1 MLRVFLAREHT
12 RAMARGRY
20 TICSAV
26 STARVMVMVRR
37 LSRTSLVHLVVI
49 LGLSLA
55 GSSLPA
61 RAQGLQDAAPGG
73 PTSEKVPPILKNVRY
88 EQRLDNQVPLN
99 LAFRDETGKAVRL
112 SDYFDQHKPVVLI
125 LAYYRCPML
134 CSQVLAGATNAFRQL
149 PFRIGQQFNVLT
161 VSFDSRE
168 TPPLAASTKRTY
180 INSYGHPEASSG
192 WHFLT
197 GKQPEIEALTQA
209 VGFHYAWD
217 SQTQQFAH
225 ATGIVVLTPKGKIA
239 QYFYG
244 IDYPVQDLRLA
255 LVQSSQEK
263 IGSLADE
270 VLLYCCK
277 YDPNSGRYTAIIGRV
292 LQIAGAFTLLVLGG
306 VLYMLFYL
314 DRKKRL
320 ELEKAAAEKESA
332 LAPR

>member
-1 MLRVFLAREHT
+1 MF
-12 RAMARGRY
+12 
-20 TICSAV
+20 
-26 STARVMVMVRR
+26 MVRR
-37 LSRTSLVHLVVI
+37 LSRTSLFCLAVI

-55 GSSLPA
+55 GTSLPA
-61 RAQGLQDAAPGG
+61 RAQALQDTAPGG
-73 PTSEKVPPILKNVRY
+73 PSSDKVPPILKNVRY
-88 EQRLDNQVPLN
+88 LQRLDNQVPLN

-112 SDYFDQHKPVVLI
+112 SDYFGQHKPVVLI

-134 CSQVLAGATNAFRQL
+134 CSQVLAGATHAFRQL

-161 VSFDSRE
+161 VSFDPRE
-168 TPPLAASTKRTY
+168 TPPLAASTKQTY
-180 INSYGHPEASSG
+180 INSYGHPDAANG

-197 GKQPEIEALTQA
+197 GKQPEIAALTQA

-217 SQTQQFAH
+217 PKTQQYAH
-225 ATGIVVLTPKGKIA
+225 ATGIVVLTPKGKVA

-270 VLLYCCK
+270 VLLYCCR
-277 YDPNSGRYTAIIGRV
+277 YDANTGRYGAIIGRV
-292 LQIAGAFTLLVLGG
+292 LQIAGAFTLLILGG
-306 VLYMLFYL
+306 VLSLLFYL

-320 ELEKAAAEKESA
+320 EIEKAAAEKQST
-332 LAPR
+332 LVPQ

>member
-1 MLRVFLAREHT
+1 MTPGFAPGSELYYLFCREYG
-12 RAMARGRY
+12 AG
-20 TICSAV
+20 
-26 STARVMVMVRR
+26 VMVIPRW
-37 LSRTSLVHLVVI
+37 SRFHFPLLRFVLVSAALV
-49 LGLSLA
+49 A
-55 GSSLPA
+55 GSLPSPG
-61 RAQGLQDAAPGG
+61 QGLQDTAPGSG
-73 PTSEKVPPILKNVRY
+73 PSDQTPPILKNVRY

-99 LAFRDETGKAVRL
+99 LAFRDESGKAVRL
-112 SDYFDQHKPVVLI
+112 SDYFGQRRPVVLI

-134 CSQVLAGATNAFRQL
+134 CSQVLAGATQAFRQL

-161 VSFDSRE
+161 VSFDRRE
-168 TPPLAASTKRTY
+168 TPELAASTKQTY
-180 INSYGHPEASSG
+180 IASYGHPEAAAG

-197 GKQPEIEALTQA
+197 GQQPEITALTQA

-217 SQTQQFAH
+217 AKTQQFAH
-225 ATGIVVLTPKGKIA
+225 ATGIVVLTPRGKVA

-255 LVQSSQEK
+255 LVQGSQEK

-277 YDPNSGRYTAIIGRV
+277 YDPDSGRYTAIIGRV

-306 VLYMLFYL
+306 VLFLLFYL

-320 ELEKAAAEKESA
+320 ELENQAAQQKSA
-332 LAPR
+332 LSPQG